1 MRMQEIPR
9 SQNRIRRR
17 PIIKTSQD
25 PVVLREPQQSGLTR
39 EQYLELLKTA
49 RKMHKAL
56 AYLAMRA
63 LVSTGIR
70 PQELLALTVEE
81 VKTGEIRTAERVI
94 HLPDSLREELLH
106 YARRNGVSG
115 GAIFVGKTGTI
126 TAMSTVREQIKAVSQ
141 AAGLEGIEV
150 SARTLVK
157 LYEATRSELMAQ
169 VTEKLVLEQLDRE
182 QAEHGWTAE

>member
-1 MRMQEIPR
+1 MQEIPR

-17 PIIKTSQD
+17 PVTQTS
-25 PVVLREPQQSGLTR
+25 REPAFSPEPAPKELTR
-39 EQYLELLKTA
+39 EQYLALLKTA

-81 VKTGEIRTAERVI
+81 VQAGEIRTAERVI
-94 HLPDSLREELLH
+94 HLPDSLREELLG

-126 TAMSTVREQIKAVSQ
+126 TAMSTVREQIKAVSR
-141 AAGLEGIEV
+141 AAGMDDIAVTAKALQ
-150 SARTLVK
+150 K
-157 LYEATRSELMAQ
+157 LYETTRAELMGETVQ
-169 VTEKLVLEQLDRE
+169 RLLQEQLERE
-182 QAEHGWTAE
+182 QAEHGWAAE